1 MKLDKNLEGTLE
13 KISKMLT
20 FDGGI
25 GNKEQTMRG
34 LVQMAQEEIYQEF
47 HQGDSSIVY
56 NLNMKF

>member
-47 HQGDSSIVY
+47 HQGD
-56 NLNMKF
+56 